1 MPFAV
6 GIAVGLILA
15 ACFAMVV
22 GWNVGHAPVT
32 AGTSGSVYSEWSLLL
47 LFPYGEFAYAV
58 SALTRAWVGLFLGAA
73 TGDLLASALVSA
85 IALPIGFFYAALVC
99 AGSLGAFRIVKLAA
113 GNKDGRSR

>member
-1 MPFAV
+1 MAGLAV
-6 GIAVGLILA
+6 SLILA

-22 GWNVGHAPVT
+22 GWDVGHAPLHP
-32 AGTSGSVYSEWSLLL
+32 GTSVSVYSEWSLLV

-99 AGSLGAFRIVKLAA
+99 AASLGAFRIVKLAA
-113 GNKDGRSR
+113 ENKDGRSR